1 MKTNILQ
8 YLEDTA
14 KKYPDKIA
22 FADTTE
28 MLSFK
33 QLEANARTIGS
44 FLLEKTAPKKPVV
57 IYMKKEPITSMHF

>member
-8 YLEDTA
+8 YLEDTS

-33 QLEANARTIGS
+33 QLEANA
-44 FLLEKTAPKKPVV
+44 
-57 IYMKKEPITSMHF
+57 